1 MNTVCTDMWT
11 FTCMDRKLLVL
22 ASLTLATL
30 GKRTLYTNVV
40 CAVLDTAQRHTF
52 QLHYN
57 MVEHLK
63 NVISCFKWVSST
75 QAVYVRLL
83 D

>member
-1 MNTVCTDMWT
+1 MEQSAQ
-11 FTCMDRKLLVL
+11 TCGRLP
-22 ASLTLATL
+22 ARTETLATL
-30 GKRTLYTNVV
+30 GKLTLYTNVV
-40 CAVLDTAQRHTF
+40 WAVLDTAQHTF

>member
-1 MNTVCTDMWT
+1 MCGRLPARTE
-11 FTCMDRKLLVL
+11 
-22 ASLTLATL
+22 TLATL
-30 GKRTLYTNVV
+30 GKLTLYTNVV
-40 CAVLDTAQRHTF
+40 WAVLDTAQHTF

-57 MVEHLK
+57 MDEHLK